1 MPLSPLCKLSTAVI
15 ILHLVLKSGTR
26 RRDKDHHDSLFLFY
40 HHTHESTC
48 PRMIQEVAG
57 KLAMETR
64 NDFRGRDDA
73 FNLDRAG
80 LTAPQGRG
88 PHG

>member
-1 MPLSPLCKLSTAVI
+1 
-15 ILHLVLKSGTR
+15 
-26 RRDKDHHDSLFLFY
+26 
-40 HHTHESTC
+40 
-48 PRMIQEVAG
+48 MIQEVAG